1 MKLFN
6 QLWDFFAAVKL
17 AIFTL
22 SALAVTSI
30 IGTII
35 PQGESHAFY
44 VKNYGPKTAQFFQ
57 ILDVPEMYY
66 SWWFLGLLGLL
77 ATNLIV
83 CSFERF
89 PRVWKIIHS
98 DNLKI
103 TPERV
108 EKMGNFSEWKFSA
121 NPGVEVDPEKVLAQN
136 GWRVSKAE
144 NDGSEL
150 FFSQKG
156 RWSRA
161 GVYIVH
167 LSILVIFVG
176 AIIGHFYGFKGSVM
190 VPELRSTEKAFSYKT
205 SDPIPLGFEVRCN
218 SFGIEF
224 YDNGMPKEY
233 KSSLTVL
240 EGGEEKFTKEIEVN
254 DPLTYKGITFYQS
267 SYQGYQDF
275 IFTITNKASG
285 ESKKFSVPFQQQ
297 MGWDEQQVRF
307 GVVNAEAAGQRV
319 VRSKIW
325 FKIADQSPTIEW
337 LVDNREMAVGG
348 DGGGEYLVSVKQMYA
363 TGLQVAKDPGVW
375 TVYVGCG
382 LMMLGLYM
390 AFFMSHRRIWFF
402 RKNTQG
408 EVKLYLGGS
417 ANKNKMAF
425 ARDFN
430 AVVKSVDKTIQG

>member
-22 SALAVTSI
+22 CALAVTSI
-30 IGTII
+30 IGTVI

-44 VKNYGPKTAQFFQ
+44 VKNFGPKTAQFFQ
-57 ILDVPEMYY
+57 ILDIPEMYY

-89 PRVWKIIHS
+89 PRVWKIIHA
-98 DNLKI
+98 DNL
-103 TPERV
+103 TVSPERIG
-108 EKMGNFSEWKFSA
+108 KMANFSEWQVSA
-121 NPGVEVDPEKVLAQN
+121 NPGVEVDPEKMLKKN
-136 GWRVSKAE
+136 GWHVAKHAGE
-144 NDGSEL
+144 GGEI

-156 RWSRA
+156 RWSRT

-190 VPELRSTEKAFSYKT
+190 VPEMRSTAQAFSYKN
-205 SDPIPLGFEVRCN
+205 SDPIELGFEVRCN

-240 EGGEEKFTKEIEVN
+240 EGGEEKFTRDIEVN

-275 IFTITNKASG
+275 IFTVTNKASG
-285 ESKKFSVPFQQQ
+285 ESKQFSVPFQQQ
-297 MGWDEQQVRF
+297 IGWDEQQVRF

-319 VRSKIW
+319 TRSKIW
-325 FKIADQSPTIEW
+325 FKIADQPPTIEW
-337 LVDNREMAVGG
+337 LDDNKEMSVGG
-348 DGGGEYLVSVKQMYA
+348 DGGAYLVSVKQMYA

-375 TVYVGCG
+375 TVYIGCG

-390 AFFMSHRRIWFF
+390 AFFMSHRRIWFH
-402 RKNTQG
+402 REDNKGT
-408 EVKLYLGGS
+408 VKLTLGGS
-417 ANKNKMAF
+417 ANKNKLGF
-425 ARDFN
+425 ARDFS
-430 AVVKSVDKTIQG
+430 AVVKTVDTTIQG